1 MAPSLDLVLA
11 CFVAILPMPLI
22 LALVPGFQPI
32 DFQVL
37 RATPP
42 ALEELTAENQSYAA
56 LLALQV
62 WLTLGF
68 LAFAFSRN
76 LKINSMCS
84 DTLEARHLLQP
95 TLSTLVRL
103 RLPVVK
109 PLSFP
114 IYHILVIIFHSRQ
127 TGLLRYVDSHGTS
140 DPESLEKSRGTL
152 P

>member
-1 MAPSLDLVLA
+1 MQ
-11 CFVAILPMPLI
+11 LI
-22 LALVPGFQPI
+22 LALVLGFQLI

-37 RATPP
+37 RAIFP
-42 ALEELTAENQSYAA
+42 ALEELTAEKSKLRNASGPSS
-56 LLALQV
+56 LAHA
-62 WLTLGF
+62 WLPC
-68 LAFAFSRN
+68 FAFSGN
-76 LKINSMCS
+76 LKLNSMGS

-127 TGLLRYVDSHGTS
+127 TGLLRYVNSHGTS